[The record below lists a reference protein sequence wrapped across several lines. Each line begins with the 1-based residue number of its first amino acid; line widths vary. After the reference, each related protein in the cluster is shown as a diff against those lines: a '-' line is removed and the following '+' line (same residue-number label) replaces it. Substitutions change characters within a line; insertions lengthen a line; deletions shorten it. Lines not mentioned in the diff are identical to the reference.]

1 MTWIGLGSYAAAFLA
16 FGTVTAILFA
26 SKSAGPADKWILS
39 ASGLS
44 AAWAA
49 GSGVILLQSGPF
61 LGLILLDS
69 VHLILWTLV
78 MLAWLKTP
86 HGRHL
91 SPLRGALIVASVGLA
106 AWAVLAA
113 ALRLRT
119 GDDVAQAVF
128 GEQGAFIA
136 MLGMGLVGL
145 LAVEQVFR
153 NAVIGQR
160 ESLRLLCFSVGAI
173 FVVDTLIYAQAA
185 LVGGLASPFWE
196 ARGLANAVLAP
207 LIAVAARRTSRV
219 ERELGLSRNLAFYTA
234 SLVAVGAFLV
244 AMATAAYLLRDLG
257 GEWALLLQI
266 AFILS
271 GLGVLASF
279 IFSGDFRAR
288 AKVLI
293 VKHFY
298 KTKYDYRQEW
308 LRLTEGLG
316 RSGELKSLAANAL
329 EGVSGIVGS
338 SAGNLWLTSDGKR
351 YEWIAAMPANAM
363 PKPGHSDRDPMV
375 AFLATTG
382 WIIDT
387 EQYEREPERY
397 GHTIGR
403 PGESLLPAKSLVV
416 PLDHRGFL
424 QGFMVLEKPA
434 SVTDLNFED
443 HDILKTAGR
452 QVAVVLAQALAQ
464 QQLAATLQFEAF
476 NKLSTFL
483 MHDLKNLIAQQ
494 ELIVGN
500 AKRFMHR
507 PGFVEDAVQ
516 SIESGVQRMRAILN
530 RLQNA
535 SVPERTSR
543 VGLDKLLYE
552 VCNECSDR
560 QPQPNLVAPPKGARI
575 EIDRERLAMAITHA
589 IRNAQDATPDDG
601 SIEVALEISDAGAAI
616 VIRDNGAG
624 MTREFVRDRLFRPFD
639 STKGVEGMGIGAYQI
654 RETLRAIG
662 GSVEVESEPGA
673 GTTLRLILPLQEAGV
688 GARSVA

>member
-16 FGTVTAILFA
+16 FGTVTAILIA
-26 SKSAGPADKWILS
+26 TGSAGRGGRWIVAAAALS
-39 ASGLS
+39 AI
-44 AAWAA
+44 WAA
-49 GSGVILLQSGPF
+49 GSGVIAIRAGPF
-61 LGLILLDS
+61 LALILLDS
-69 VHLILWTLV
+69 MHLIVWTLV
-78 MLAWLKTP
+78 MLAWLKAP

-91 SPLRGALIVASVGLA
+91 SPLRGALIVASSGLA
-106 AWAVLAA
+106 LWAVLAA
-113 ALRLRT
+113 ALRLRASADGT
-119 GDDVAQAVF
+119 LELF
-128 GEQGAFIA
+128 SEQNAFIA

-153 NAVIGQR
+153 NAVVEQR
-160 ESLRLLCFSVGAI
+160 ESLRLLCFSIGAI
-173 FVVDTLIYAQAA
+173 FVVDAFIYAQAA
-185 LVGGLASPFWE
+185 LIGGLVGPFWD

-207 LIAVAARRTSRV
+207 LIAVAARRTSSV
-219 ERELGLSRNLAFYTA
+219 ERELGLSRKLAFYTA

-257 GEWALLLQI
+257 GDWALLLQF
-266 AFILS
+266 AFILA
-271 GLGVLASF
+271 GLGALAVF
-279 IFSGDFRAR
+279 IFSGGLRAR
-288 AKVLI
+288 VKVLI

-298 KTKYDYRQEW
+298 KTKYDYRVEW
-308 LRLTEGLG
+308 LRLTERLG
-316 RSGELKSLAANAL
+316 QSGELKLLAANAV
-329 EGVSGIVGS
+329 EGISGIVGS
-338 SAGNLWLTSDGKR
+338 NAADLWLTSDGKR
-351 YEWIAAMPANAM
+351 YEWVASMQPNAL
-363 PKPGHSDRDPMV
+363 PKPGYSDRDPMV
-375 AFLATTG
+375 AFLSTTG

-403 PGESLLPAKSLVV
+403 PGEALLPADSLVV

-424 QGFMVLEKPA
+424 QGFVVLDKPA
-434 SVTDLNFED
+434 AVADLNFED

-464 QQLAATLQFEAF
+464 QQLSATLQFEAF

-494 ELIVGN
+494 GLIVGN

-535 SVPERTSR
+535 SVPEHTSR

-560 QPQPNLVAPPKGARI
+560 QPQPSLALPPAGAKV
-575 EIDRERLAMAITHA
+575 EIDRDRLGMAITHA
-589 IRNAQDATPDDG
+589 IRNAQDATPENG
-601 SIEVALEISDAGAAI
+601 SIEVALEFSDSSAAI
-616 VIRDNGAG
+616 IVRDNGAG
-624 MTREFVRDRLFRPFD
+624 MTREFVRDRLFKPFD
-639 STKGVEGMGIGAYQI
+639 STKGVQGMGIGAYQI

-673 GTTLRLILPLQEAGV
+673 GTTMRLILPLQAAGT
-688 GARSVA
+688 RSAA